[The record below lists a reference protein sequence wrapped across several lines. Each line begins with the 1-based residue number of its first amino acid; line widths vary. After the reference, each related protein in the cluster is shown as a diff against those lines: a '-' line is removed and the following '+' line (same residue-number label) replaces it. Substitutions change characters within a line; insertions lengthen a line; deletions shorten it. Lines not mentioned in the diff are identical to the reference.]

1 MPSPYRVILVAL
13 ACDESD
19 RTLLAYAA
27 GLARAWPDAAF
38 HLMHVLPAPPSSSRH
53 TDAARTR
60 LLASLPADLIAA
72 AAGRT
77 TTSVEHGDRLDA
89 LLRFAVAE
97 KVDLVL
103 LGHRRESRGRRST
116 ARRLAMKAPCSIWL
130 VPEGALA
137 SLERILAPIDFSPR
151 AADALQVATSVAESA
166 GLDELDALHVR
177 FNPASVTFDEYADI
191 EMANEHDAFALFVGA
206 DRSARH
212 PRQTDLRGRIAGG
225 DDGAARRG
233 RARQRSDR
241 DGHARPQRGLGGAAG
256 ERNGARDRRESRA
269 RAGGET
275 FRVSPP
281 LPGSAAGSARAW
293 ARRSA
298 IHASRAT

>member
-1 MPSPYRVILVAL
+1 MPTPYRSILVAL

-27 GLARAWPDAAF
+27 TFAHVWPDAAF
-38 HLMHVLPAPPSSSRH
+38 QLVHVLPAPPSSPRQ
-53 TDAARTR
+53 TDDARTR

-77 TTSVEHGDRLDA
+77 TCFIEHGDRLDA

-97 KVDLVL
+97 KVDLIL

-130 VPEGALA
+130 VPEGAPATLD
-137 SLERILAPIDFSPR
+137 RILAPIDFSPR
-151 AADALQVATSVAESA
+151 AADALQVATAVAESA

-191 EMANEHDAFALFVGA
+191 EMANEHEAFALFVAPIDLHGVWVKPIFEEGSEVSTTVLRVA
-206 DRSARH
+206 EERGCDLIVMGTRGRSAASAVLLGSETEHVIVASPVPVLAVKHFGSHRRFLEVLLD
-212 PRQTDLRGRIAGG
+212 PRVRGRG
-225 DDGAARRG
+225 D
-233 RARQRSDR
+233 QRF
-241 DGHARPQRGLGGAAG
+241 
-256 ERNGARDRRESRA
+256 
-269 RAGGET
+269 T
-275 FRVSPP
+275 
-281 LPGSAAGSARAW
+281 
-293 ARRSA
+293 
-298 IHASRAT
+298 

>member
-19 RTLLAYAA
+19 RSLLAYAA
-27 GLARAWPDAAF
+27 RLARAWPDAAF
-38 HLMHVLPAPPSSSRH
+38 HLIHVLPAPPTSSRQ

-97 KVDLVL
+97 KIDLIV

-130 VPEGALA
+130 VPEGASA

-151 AADALQVATSVAESA
+151 AADALQVATGVAESA

-191 EMANEHDAFALFVGA
+191 EIANEQEAFALFVAPIDLHGVWVKPIFEEGSEVSTTVLRIA
-206 DRSARH
+206 EERGSDLIVMGTRGRSAASAVLLGSETEQVIVASPVPVLAVKHFGSHRRFLEVLLD
-212 PRQTDLRGRIAGG
+212 PRVRGRG
-225 DDGAARRG
+225 D
-233 RARQRSDR
+233 QRF
-241 DGHARPQRGLGGAAG
+241 
-256 ERNGARDRRESRA
+256 
-269 RAGGET
+269 T
-275 FRVSPP
+275 
-281 LPGSAAGSARAW
+281 
-293 ARRSA
+293 
-298 IHASRAT
+298 